1 VRCTKQKSYGYRER
15 DEIKRQE
22 FQEKLKAKVKA
33 QIIYIDEAGID
44 NRDDY
49 PYGYCEIGKRFEALK
64 SGKRTERVSW
74 IAALKEKEIFAPMTF
89 TGACN
94 RDLFEMWLEKC
105 LLPKLN
111 PGDTIVIDNA
121 SFHKSQAIEDLIA
134 QFGCELL
141 YLPPYSPDFNPI
153 ENWWFVLKN
162 WMRQR
167 WDEFDNFHDCVD
179 AAFAACPNVSA

>member
-1 VRCTKQKSYGYRER
+1 VHCTKQKSYGYRER

-22 FQEKLKAKVKA
+22 FQEKLKAKAKA
-33 QIIYIDEAGID
+33 QIVYIDEARID
-44 NRDDY
+44 NRD
-49 PYGYCEIGKRFEALK
+49 
-64 SGKRTERVSW
+64 
-74 IAALKEKEIFAPMTF
+74 
-89 TGACN
+89 
-94 RDLFEMWLEKC
+94 LFKMWLEKY
-105 LLPKLN
+105 LLPKLK
-111 PGDTIVIDNA
+111 PGDIIVIDNA

-162 WMRQR
+162 WMRQL

-179 AAFAACPNVSA
+179 AAFAAYPNISA

>member
-1 VRCTKQKSYGYRER
+1 
-15 DEIKRQE
+15 
-22 FQEKLKAKVKA
+22 
-33 QIIYIDEAGID
+33 
-44 NRDDY
+44 
-49 PYGYCEIGKRFEALK
+49 
-64 SGKRTERVSW
+64 
-74 IAALKEKEIFAPMTF
+74 MTF
-89 TGACN
+89 TGTCN

-111 PGDTIVIDNA
+111 PGDIIVIDNA

-134 QFGCELL
+134 KFGCELL

-167 WDEFDNFHDCVD
+167 WDEFDNFRDCVD
-179 AAFAACPNVSA
+179 AAFTACPNVSA

>member
-1 VRCTKQKSYGYRER
+1 M
-15 DEIKRQE
+15 RQG
-22 FQEKLKAKVKA
+22 LTTL
-33 QIIYIDEAGID
+33 
-44 NRDDY
+44 DDY
-49 PYGYCEIGKRFEALK
+49 PYGYCEIGKRFEALR
-64 SGKRTERVSW
+64 SGRRTERVSW

-89 TGACN
+89 TGTCN

-105 LLPKLN
+105 LLPKLD
-111 PGDTIVIDNA
+111 PGDIIVIDNA

-167 WDEFDNFHDCVD
+167 WDEFDKFHDCVD